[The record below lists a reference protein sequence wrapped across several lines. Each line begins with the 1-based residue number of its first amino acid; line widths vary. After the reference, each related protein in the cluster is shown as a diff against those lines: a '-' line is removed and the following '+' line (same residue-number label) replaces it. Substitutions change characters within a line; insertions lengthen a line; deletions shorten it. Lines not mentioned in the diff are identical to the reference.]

1 MNELASIGR
10 LERVPLRTVWN
21 HEAYDFTKWL
31 QNNVDVLNEALN
43 ITLVNV
49 EREQA
54 AGSFSID
61 LVAED
66 DNGGKVIIENQLEK
80 SNHDHLGKLI
90 TYLTALNARAAIW
103 IVADPRPE
111 HVAAISWLNDSSS
124 AAFYLVKLE
133 AVQIGTSLPA
143 PLLTKIVGP
152 SEEKSEVAV
161 ANKEFAERFNLRKHW
176 WQKLLDQPDAKRLFG
191 RISPGTDTWLSATSG
206 VPGLTFSFV
215 VVQDECGARLYIS
228 RGQGS
233 QSENKSVYDQ
243 ISAHKDEIE
252 QAFGGPLKW
261 ERLDNQQ
268 ASRIEFRLTG
278 GYRSPEEDWPRI
290 QTDCVQA
297 MNRLERALRPFI
309 NELKIKG

>member
-1 MNELASIGR
+1 MNDLAPIGR

-31 QNNVDVLNEALN
+31 QNNVDALNEALN

-49 EREQA
+49 EREQP

-66 DNGGKVIIENQLEK
+66 EGGGKVIIENQLEK

-90 TYLTALNARAAIW
+90 TYLTALNARTAIW
-103 IVADPRPE
+103 IVAEPRPE

-124 AAFYLVKLE
+124 AAFYLVKVE
-133 AVQIGTSLPA
+133 AVRIGSSPPA

-152 SEEKSEVAV
+152 SEEKSEVA
-161 ANKEFAERFNLRKHW
+161 ATNKEFAERFNLRQHW
-176 WQKLLDQPDAKRLFG
+176 WQKLLDRPDAKRLFG

-206 VPGLTFSFV
+206 VPGLTLSYS
-215 VVQDECGARLYIS
+215 VVQEECGARLVID
-228 RGQGS
+228 RGPGS
-233 QSENKSVYDQ
+233 QSENKSIYDQ
-243 ISAHKDEIE
+243 LAAHKDEIE
-252 QAFGGPLKW
+252 RAFGGPLKW

-268 ASRIEFRLTG
+268 SSRIEFRLHG
-278 GYRSPEEDWPRI
+278 GYRSPEEDWSRI
-290 QTDCVQA
+290 QAECVGA
-297 MNRLERALRPFI
+297 MNRLEKALRPFYQSAQA
-309 NELKIKG
+309 